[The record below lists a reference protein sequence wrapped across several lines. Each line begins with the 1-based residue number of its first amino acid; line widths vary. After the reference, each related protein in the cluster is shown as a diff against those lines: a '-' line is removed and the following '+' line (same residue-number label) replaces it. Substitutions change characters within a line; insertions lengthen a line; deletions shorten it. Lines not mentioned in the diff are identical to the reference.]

1 MPSNTNPVKIVI
13 YFLTLSFFISCSEYN
28 KVLKGSDYNLKFD
41 KAIEYYKN
49 DQCYKSLPLLE
60 ELMSYFRMTSKGEDV
75 YYYYAKNQYCMG
87 DFYLAGYYFKRFVK
101 NFPQSSRVE
110 ECAFNSAVC
119 LMMNSPDYYLDQS
132 ESYKAIDEFQ
142 LFLSKYPNSFL
153 VDSCNNM
160 VANLRARLERKSF
173 EKGKLYFR
181 MEKFRSAIIALNT
194 TILEFPNTQYK
205 EEVLYLILKS
215 NYLFAVNSV
224 ISKKVERFEESI
236 KSYYTFVDSFKNSK
250 FANEA
255 ESFYLSSLKELE
267 KLKKT
272 SNGI

>member
-1 MPSNTNPVKIVI
+1 
-13 YFLTLSFFISCSEYN
+13 
-28 KVLKGSDYNLKFD
+28 
-41 KAIEYYKN
+41 
-49 DQCYKSLPLLE
+49 
-60 ELMSYFRMTSKGEDV
+60 
-75 YYYYAKNQYCMG
+75 
-87 DFYLAGYYFKRFVK
+87 
-101 NFPQSSRVE
+101 
-110 ECAFNSAVC
+110 
-119 LMMNSPDYYLDQS
+119 
-132 ESYKAIDEFQ
+132 
-142 LFLSKYPNSFL
+142 
-153 VDSCNNM
+153 M

-194 TILEFPNTQYK
+194 TILEFPDTQYK

>member
-1 MPSNTNPVKIVI
+1 MPFNTAPVKIVI
-13 YFLTLSFFISCSEYN
+13 YFLTLSFVISCSEYN

-142 LFLSKYPNSFL
+142 LFLSKYPNSYL

-194 TILEFPNTQYK
+194 TILEFPDTQYK

-215 NYLFAVNSV
+215 NYLFAINSV
-224 ISKKVERFEESI
+224 LSKKVERFEESI

-255 ESFYLSSLKELE
+255 ENFYLSSLKELE